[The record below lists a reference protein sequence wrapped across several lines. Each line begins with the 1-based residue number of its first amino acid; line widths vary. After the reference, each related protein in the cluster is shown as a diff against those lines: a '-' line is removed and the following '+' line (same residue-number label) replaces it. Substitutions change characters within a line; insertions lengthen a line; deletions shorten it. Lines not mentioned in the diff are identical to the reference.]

1 MKKGL
6 AQEGSQAPCTKW
18 VWALLAAVLLFIWG
32 NSLLPPSW
40 SWRVSGVVQE
50 AVEQVLPVEQ
60 ADGQLGKPRGFTVRK
75 LAHMSEFA
83 LLGALLALL
92 TCAHSRRDRV
102 ALILLLGLL
111 AALLDETIQKFTG
124 RTSSVLDVWLDF
136 SGVVLGLFLARLLF
150 FLRRRRQDGSSG
162 RPSFRE
168 S

>member
-162 RPSFRE
+162 QPSFRQP
-168 S
+168 

>member
-18 VWALLAAVLLFIWG
+18 AWALLAAVLLFIWG

-60 ADGQLGKPRGFTVRK
+60 ADGVFGQVK

-92 TCAHSRRDRV
+92 TGAFRRRDRV
-102 ALILLLGLL
+102 ALMLLLGLL
-111 AALLDETIQKFTG
+111 TALLDETIQKFTG

-136 SGVVLGLFLARLLF
+136 SGVVLGLLLARLF
-150 FLRRRRQDGSSG
+150 FLLRCRRRGGSG
-162 RPSFRE
+162 RPSLRE